1 MDGQSSPERCDN
13 ASSIVRNQTT
23 NAVDELTVGSEEE
36 SDSKDSSEHDN
47 DDLTARS
54 SFAGKNGRVC
64 LPRVPRPSRTRAR
77 SLRHTNENQLL
88 LQKSSKIKLILL
100 LTLLMN
106 ICLSRLSNTLTS
118 VQKGT
123 SKKEAKIQMISLLH
137 FGKCENS
144 FLRITEN
151 IMLSARM

>member
-23 NAVDELTVGSEEE
+23 SAVDELTVGSEEE

-64 LPRVPRPSRTRAR
+64 LPRVPHHQEHVHVVLDTPTK
-77 SLRHTNENQLL
+77 TNCCCKNYP
-88 LQKSSKIKLILL
+88 K
-100 LTLLMN
+100 
-106 ICLSRLSNTLTS
+106 
-118 VQKGT
+118 
-123 SKKEAKIQMISLLH
+123 
-137 FGKCENS
+137 
-144 FLRITEN
+144 
-151 IMLSARM
+151 